1 MEDDLTLDDD
11 ASTINDEDPQENVEN
26 VPQDEK
32 EEVT

>member
-1 MEDDLTLDDD
+1 MEDDSTLDDD
-11 ASTINDEDPQENVEN
+11 ASTVDDEDLQENVEN